1 MSTRAE
7 PIAIRAAAPAISD
20 DAIGGPSPNSAD
32 AALLYGLVALLVFGF
47 VAFGAVEPWSVFT
60 IEAGALFLFSVWA
73 IKHLAAERFSIA
85 WNPLYPGFALLA
97 VAVAIQLGLGLTVY
111 GYATQQQAM
120 KYVAYLFLVVV
131 ANECF
136 HNRALINRFG
146 LLLSLFGF
154 VLAAVALAQDVT
166 HSSKLLFVRIPQ
178 ETGWSY
184 GPYLNHNHYAGLME
198 MLAPFPLTLAMAPY
212 LRGRIRALLG
222 AAAAIMVA
230 TIFLCASRGGVIAF
244 FAQAAFLA
252 LVFARGRQRRRK
264 IAITAVF
271 AFILLAALFA
281 FGKGTAFDRLASLRD
296 PVLKS
301 EIPGLRLAVLRDSHA
316 MFLERPALG
325 WGLGTFEHVYPQFRS
340 FYTNDHIGHAH
351 NDYLELLLETG
362 LIGFAGVLW
371 FVLLLLHSG
380 WKKVPQ
386 WKTDLTGTVK
396 IAATAGCIGILVH
409 SFLDFNL
416 QITANA
422 ALFYVLSTMVVG
434 SLEENTLPSV
444 ARSAGSLE

>member
-1 MSTRAE
+1 MNTRAE
-7 PIAIRAAAPAISD
+7 PISIPTAAPAMSEVAVRGAD
-20 DAIGGPSPNSAD
+20 HNSVD
-32 AALLYGLVALLVFGF
+32 TALLYGIVGLLVFGF
-47 VAFGAVEPWSVFT
+47 VAFGAVEPWSVFAFET
-60 IEAGALFLFSVWA
+60 GALLLFTVWVV
-73 IKHLAAERFSIA
+73 KHLASEKFSIA
-85 WNPLYPGFALLA
+85 WNPLYPGFALVA
-97 VAVAIQLGLGLTVY
+97 VAVAIQLSVGLTVY

-131 ANECF
+131 AADCF
-136 HNRALINRFG
+136 RSPTLIHRFG
-146 LLLSLFGF
+146 LLLSFFGF
-154 VLAAVALAQDVT
+154 GLAAVALAQDVT
-166 HSSKLLFVRIPQ
+166 HSSKLLFVRTPQ
-178 ETGWSY
+178 EAGWSY

-212 LRGRIRALLG
+212 LRGRVRALLG
-222 AAAAIMVA
+222 TAAAIMVT
-230 TIFLCASRGGVIAF
+230 TIFLCGSRDGVIAF

-252 LVFARGRQRRRK
+252 L
-264 IAITAVF
+264 
-271 AFILLAALFA
+271 
-281 FGKGTAFDRLASLRD
+281 AFDRLASLRD

-301 EIPGLRLAVLRDSHA
+301 EIAGLRLAVLRDSRA
-316 MFLERPALG
+316 MVLERPALG

-340 FYTNDHIGHAH
+340 FYTNYRIDHAH

-371 FVLLLLHSG
+371 FVLVLLHSG

-386 WKTDLTGTVK
+386 WKTGLTGTVK

-422 ALFYVLSTMVVG
+422 ALFYVLSTMVAESV
-434 SLEENTLPSV
+434 EENRLAS
-444 ARSAGSLE
+444 ADRLAGSLE

>member
-1 MSTRAE
+1 MNTRAE
-7 PIAIRAAAPAISD
+7 PISIPTAAPAVPEVGVLGSD
-20 DAIGGPSPNSAD
+20 HDSVD
-32 AALLYGLVALLVFGF
+32 AALLYGMVALLVFGV
-47 VAFGAVEPWSVFT
+47 VAFGAVEPWSVFAFET
-60 IEAGALFLFSVWA
+60 GALLLFTVWVV
-73 IKHLAAERFSIA
+73 KHLASGKFSIA
-85 WNPLYPGFALLA
+85 WNPLYPGFALVA
-97 VAVAIQLGLGLTVY
+97 VAVAIQLSVGLTVY

-131 ANECF
+131 ASDCF
-136 HNRALINRFG
+136 RSPTLIHRFG
-146 LLLSLFGF
+146 LLLSFFGF
-154 VLAAVALAQDVT
+154 GLAAVALAQDVT
-166 HSSKLLFVRIPQ
+166 HSSKLLFVRTPQ
-178 ETGWSY
+178 EAGWSY

-212 LRGRIRALLG
+212 LRGRVRALLG
-222 AAAAIMVA
+222 TAAAIMVT
-230 TIFLCASRGGVIAF
+230 TIFLCGSRDGVIAF

-264 IAITAVF
+264 IAIAAVF

-296 PVLKS
+296 PVVKS
-301 EIPGLRLAVLRDSHA
+301 EIAGLRLAVLRDSRA
-316 MFLERPALG
+316 MVLERPALG

-340 FYTNDHIGHAH
+340 FYTNYRIDHAH

-371 FVLLLLHSG
+371 FVLVLLHSG

-386 WKTDLTGTVK
+386 WKTGLTGTVK

-416 QITANA
+416 QITVNA
-422 ALFYVLSTMVVG
+422 ALFYVLSTMVAESV
-434 SLEENTLPSV
+434 EENRLAS
-444 ARSAGSLE
+444 ADRLAGSLE